1 MSRSGYNDYDDIGDP
16 WRWIMWRG
24 AVASSIRGVRGQ
36 AFLRELID
44 ALDAMSRK
52 TLVVG
57 ELQVDGEFCALGVV
71 GQARGLDLT
80 KINTENWRQISDNF
94 GIAVSL
100 AREIMFEN
108 DEGSCWGDAR
118 GTDRWA
124 HVRRWAESKLTRT
137 AELPAPQVRAI
148 RV

>member
-1 MSRSGYNDYDDIGDP
+1 MSRSGYNNDNIEDP

-24 AVASSIRGVRGQ
+24 AVASAIRGARGQ

-44 ALDAMSRK
+44 TLDAMPKK

-57 ELQVDGEFCALGVV
+57 ELQADGEFCALGVV
-71 GQARGLDLT
+71 GQARGIDLT
-80 KINTENWRQISDNF
+80 TLDTENWRQISDTF
-94 GIAVSL
+94 DIARPL

-108 DEGSCWGDAR
+108 DEGSCWRDAQ

-124 HVRRWAESKLTRT
+124 HMRRWAESKLNKT
-137 AELPAPQVRAI
+137 P
-148 RV
+148 